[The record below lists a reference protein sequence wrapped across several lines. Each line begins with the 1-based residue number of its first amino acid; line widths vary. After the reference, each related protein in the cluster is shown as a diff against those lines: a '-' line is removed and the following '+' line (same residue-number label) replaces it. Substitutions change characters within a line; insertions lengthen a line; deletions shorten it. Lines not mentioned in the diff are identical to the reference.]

1 MFKWIG
7 LRSVGELLV
16 ITLGVIPLVMSA
28 LGGMFEAPDPMKVYL
43 EVLFGYG
50 LWLPAWALYI
60 RHTEKIKEK
69 VL

>member
-1 MFKWIG
+1 MFKFIG
-7 LRSVGELLV
+7 HRSVCGLLV

-43 EVLFGYG
+43 EVLFSYG
-50 LWLPAWALYI
+50 FWLPAWALYI
-60 RHTEKIKEK
+60 RHTEKIKEN